1 MKISNVFKISSQ
13 KVSVG
18 KKRPFLKRIGRD
30 VYVDWGL
37 SVFAV
42 VIITLLLV
50 FFGYKE
56 SELFYKNLNGETKV
70 SVTKDSSNIDT
81 KALDTVL
88 DKYQERKLINNDLLR
103 SYVGPQD
110 PSI

>member
-1 MKISNVFKISSQ
+1 MKISNLFKISSQ
-13 KVSVG
+13 KVAVG

-37 SVFAV
+37 SVFVV

-50 FFGYKE
+50 FLGYRE
-56 SELFYKNLNGETKV
+56 SELFYKNLNGEAKV
-70 SVTKDSSNIDT
+70 AVPKDSSNIDT
-81 KALDTVL
+81 KALDSVL
-88 DKYQERKLINNDLLR
+88 DRYQEKKLRNEDLFR

-110 PSI
+110 PAI